1 MAFLADRRC
10 DDLSFRGRGG
20 GGPADTPARV
30 EAARHGKTL
39 GRTWEGGDTPTGVHL
54 RTKRFWIIRPQVCAR
69 DYQGSC
75 GELRHPAFLFCG
87 TNRCEVPP
95 PTVGDAAMYHPRTNL
110 FLTAV
115 CQLRVVLWARCGR
128 AFGFVRGELLGCQEG
143 NTHTCGPPRQTHRSL
158 TFRDCPTSTR
168 QSQPGGRSIGH
179 EQLRPTHTSQG
190 MGTNFYKLPHIK
202 KPIPPVHPCVG
213 HERSARR
220 TRLRVSQG
228 FFWRKSLSGPFTL
241 VSDTSAL
248 PDGHVAG
255 CGD

>member
-39 GRTWEGGDTPTGVHL
+39 GRTWEGGNTPTGVHL

-95 PTVGDAAMYHPRTNL
+95 PTVGDAAMYHPRTNP
-110 FLTAV
+110 FLTAARHSP
-115 CQLRVVLWARCGR
+115 CTPARCSSKKVLSHPPHPPPPPIQCWR
-128 AFGFVRGELLGCQEG
+128 AAP
-143 NTHTCGPPRQTHRSL
+143 CGPLRRPPPPCSNSIYPLEGCARLITPPHA
-158 TFRDCPTSTR
+158 
-168 QSQPGGRSIGH
+168 GGRVPPRVPPSSS
-179 EQLRPTHTSQG
+179 RP
-190 MGTNFYKLPHIK
+190 
-202 KPIPPVHPCVG
+202 PPV
-213 HERSARR
+213 
-220 TRLRVSQG
+220 
-228 FFWRKSLSGPFTL
+228 L
-241 VSDTSAL
+241 V
-248 PDGHVAG
+248 P
-255 CGD
+255 

>member
-39 GRTWEGGDTPTGVHL
+39 GRTWEGGNTPTGVHL

-110 FLTAV
+110 FLKAARHSPRHGCVPARHGGDTV
-115 CQLRVVLWARCGR
+115 THLGRRQRTHRGNCWPLRTLTQQSLHQIRP
-128 AFGFVRGELLGCQEG
+128 FRGE
-143 NTHTCGPPRQTHRSL
+143 
-158 TFRDCPTSTR
+158 
-168 QSQPGGRSIGH
+168 
-179 EQLRPTHTSQG
+179 
-190 MGTNFYKLPHIK
+190 
-202 KPIPPVHPCVG
+202 
-213 HERSARR
+213 ARR
-220 TRLRVSQG
+220 VIVGRLN
-228 FFWRKSLSGPFTL
+228 
-241 VSDTSAL
+241 
-248 PDGHVAG
+248 
-255 CGD
+255 